1 MSKGSGKAN
10 LALSDFIG
18 PKDKKIQDY
27 IGAFAVTAGIDME
40 KKSSE
45 FKKNND
51 DYGSIMLSA
60 ICDRFAEAFAERL
73 HERVRIEFWG
83 YAEDEK
89 LNSQDLISEQYQGIR
104 PAPGYPAC
112 PDHSEK
118 SSLFQLLDVEKN
130 TGIKLT
136 ENFAMWPAASICGYY
151 FSHPKSSYFGV
162 GKLNKDQV
170 SDYATRKQKSLKYVE
185 RWLQPNL
192 NYDPKARG

>member
-40 KKSSE
+40 KKSNE

-51 DYGSIMLSA
+51 DYGSILLSA

-73 HERVRIEFWG
+73 HERVRKEFWG

-89 LNSQDLISEQYQGIR
+89 LDSQDLISEQYQGIR